1 MMLLEDI
8 LDVLG
13 VKLRH
18 IHRFMPDNTMMV
30 CIRQTGVTF
39 LPVSAPPAKPNGALR
54 MPYEDVIMK
63 IDYMTDEYGYSSVEI
78 VKLTII
84 DNNIDYTFNVETMEL
99 RKDGKL
105 LYRYNKYVPEYYFN
119 QTFKDDE

>member
-18 IHRFMPDNTMMV
+18 IHKFMSDNTMLV

-39 LPVSAPPAKPNGALR
+39 LPVSAPLRNSDGALK
-54 MPYEDVIMK
+54 MPYEDVTMK
-63 IDYMTDEYGYSSVEI
+63 IDYVPESRYIE
-78 VKLTII
+78 KLTII
-84 DNNIDYTFNVETMEL
+84 DESIEYAFIVSSMEL
-99 RKDGKL
+99 YKDNIL
-105 LYRYNKYVPEYYFN
+105 LHKYSPYRFSL
-119 QTFKDDE
+119 

>member
-1 MMLLEDI
+1 MLLEDI
-8 LDVLG
+8 LNVLG

-18 IHRFMPDNTMMV
+18 IHRFMPNNTMMV

-39 LPVSAPPAKPNGALR
+39 LPVSASPAKPNGALR

-63 IDYMTDEYGYSSVEI
+63 IDYMTDAHGYSSVEI
-78 VKLTII
+78 VKLTIT
-84 DNNIDYTFNVETMEL
+84 DNNIDYTFDVATMEL
-99 RKDGKL
+99 RKNGKL

-119 QTFKDDE
+119 QTFRDDE

>member
-8 LDVLG
+8 LNVLG

-18 IHRFMPDNTMMV
+18 IHRFMPDNTMVV
-30 CIRQTGVTF
+30 CIRQTDMTF
-39 LPVSAPPAKPNGALR
+39 LPVSAPPASPNKVSR
-54 MPYEDVIMK
+54 IPYEDVTMK
-63 IDYMTDEYGYSSVEI
+63 IDYRIEEYDYVTPEI

-84 DNNIDYTFNVETMEL
+84 DNKVVYTFDVATMEL
-99 RKDGKL
+99 RKNGKL

>member
-18 IHRFMPDNTMMV
+18 IHRFMSDNTMMV

-39 LPVSAPPAKPNGALR
+39 LPVSAPPAKPNGALK
-54 MPYEDVIMK
+54 MPYEDVTMK
-63 IDYMTDEYGYSSVEI
+63 IDYMTDEYGYASPEI
-78 VKLTII
+78 VKLTIT
-84 DNNIDYTFNVETMEL
+84 DDNIDYTFDVATMEL
-99 RKDGKL
+99 RKNGKL
-105 LYRYNKYVPEYYFN
+105 LYKYNKYVPEYYFN

>member
-1 MMLLEDI
+1 MLLEDI

-39 LPVSAPPAKPNGALR
+39 LPISAPPAKPNRALR

-78 VKLTII
+78 VKITII
-84 DNNIDYTFNVETMEL
+84 DENIDYTFDVETMEL

>member
-18 IHRFMPDNTMMV
+18 IHRFMPDDTMMV

-39 LPVSAPPAKPNGALR
+39 LPVSRGPRSVNGAIR
-54 MPYEDVIMK
+54 ANYEDVTMK
-63 IDYMTDEYGYSSVEI
+63 IDYRIEEYGYVTPEI
-78 VKLTII
+78 IKLTII
-84 DNNIDYTFNVETMEL
+84 DDNIDYTFDVTTMEL
-99 RKDGKL
+99 RKNGKL